1 MPIRNCGTSWA
12 FSSISPPIPVENER
26 IRFSIARR
34 RRGVAC
40 DTFPSTYNPVA
51 ELDFHAVDGLRA
63 SLPSC
68 ETIRLRKAFT
78 QIYEYPERPVPVKA
92 RYRGFH
98 RFDLTTCIGCEKCA
112 VACPVDCIYIEKV
125 KSPAGKG
132 FRIDGFAVD
141 YTKCMFCALC
151 VDPCPVDC
159 IFMGSNH
166 DLSCYSRDGC
176 IVDYAKLPLEVS
188 WGQSTLNPTAVSESK
203 VLYEPV
209 WVKGEASPFE
219 VATEEK

>member
-1 MPIRNCGTSWA
+1 MVAWFLDVFRAVYTVLSGMWVTIWTM
-12 FSSISPPIPVENER
+12 
-26 IRFSIARR
+26 ARTYR
-34 RRGVAC
+34 RH
-40 DTFPSTYNPVA
+40 TFA
-51 ELDFHAVDGLRA
+51 E
-63 SLPSC
+63 
-68 ETIRLRKAFT
+68 T
-78 QIYEYPERPVPVKA
+78 YEYPEAPVPVKA

-125 KSPAGKG
+125 KSPVGKG

-151 VDPCPVDC
+151 VEPCPVDC
-159 IFMGSNH
+159 IFMGSNY

-176 IVDYAKLPLEVS
+176 IVDYAKLPLQVA
-188 WGQSTLNPTAVSESK
+188 WGRATLNPTAVAESK

-209 WVKGEASPFE
+209 WVKGEPSPFE
-219 VATEEK
+219 VPAE

>member
-1 MPIRNCGTSWA
+1 MIGWFLNVFRAVYTVLSGMWVTIWTM
-12 FSSISPPIPVENER
+12 
-26 IRFSIARR
+26 ARTYR
-34 RRGVAC
+34 RH
-40 DTFPSTYNPVA
+40 TFA
-51 ELDFHAVDGLRA
+51 E
-63 SLPSC
+63 
-68 ETIRLRKAFT
+68 T
-78 QIYEYPERPVPVKA
+78 YEYPESPVPVKA

-125 KSPAGKG
+125 KSPVGKG

-159 IFMGSNH
+159 IFMGSNY

-176 IVDYAKLPLEVS
+176 IVDYAKLPLQVA
-188 WGQSTLNPTAVSESK
+188 WGRATLNPTAVAESK

-219 VATEEK
+219 A

>member
-1 MPIRNCGTSWA
+1 MITWFLNVFRAVYTVLNGMWVTIWTMA
-12 FSSISPPIPVENER
+12 KTY
-26 IRFSIARR
+26 RR
-34 RRGVAC
+34 R
-40 DTFPSTYNPVA
+40 TFTEA
-51 ELDFHAVDGLRA
+51 
-63 SLPSC
+63 
-68 ETIRLRKAFT
+68 
-78 QIYEYPERPVPVKA
+78 YEYPEVPVPVKA

-112 VACPVDCIYIEKV
+112 VVCPVDCIYISKT
-125 KSPAGKG
+125 KSTTGKG
-132 FRIDGFAVD
+132 FQLDGFAID

-176 IVDYAKLPLEVS
+176 IVDYAKLPLQVA
-188 WGQSTLNPTAVSESK
+188 WGRATLNPSAVSESK

-209 WVKGEASPFE
+209 WIKGEPSPFE
-219 VATEEK
+219 A